1 MAVVVVVSMIVAMS
15 MAVGLVVRMAMG
27 MTVRM
32 VVTVVMRLRMRVAV
46 RVTMCA
52 VRALGALA
60 VRVGARRAV
69 TAIGVFENVLRESG
83 RDW

>member
-1 MAVVVVVSMIVAMS
+1 MCMAVVVVMSMIVAMS
-15 MAVGLVVRMAMG
+15 MAVG

-32 VVTVVMRLRMRVAV
+32 VVTVVMRLRTRVAM

-69 TAIGVFENVLRESG
+69 TTIGVFENVLRESG

>member
-1 MAVVVVVSMIVAMS
+1 MCMAVVVVMSMIVAMS
-15 MAVGLVVRMAMG
+15 MAVG

-32 VVTVVMRLRMRVAV
+32 VVTVVMRLRMRVAM

-69 TAIGVFENVLRESG
+69 TTIGVFENVLRESG